1 MVHKPRNIPPGA
13 QDKRR
18 VKIYQLAQEVKRQH
32 GLQNKINARQ
42 AKINT
47 DNVIQTEEIMTRLA
61 KLERIVLPAQHP
73 LQKQNVFRRF
83 WNWTL
88 GK

>member
-1 MVHKPRNIPPGA
+1 MAHQPRNIPPGA

-18 VKIYQLAQEVKRQH
+18 VNTYQLAKEVKRQH

-42 AKINT
+42 AQINT

>member
-18 VKIYQLAQEVKRQH
+18 VNIYKLAQEVKRQH

-42 AKINT
+42 AQINT

-61 KLERIVLPAQHP
+61 KLERIVLPEPKKGFAKGFAK
-73 LQKQNVFRRF
+73 LKAMLFGN
-83 WNWTL
+83 
-88 GK
+88 